1 MGEGGNNNHCCLLTI
16 ISTQDIKTLIKNWCT
31 TDLYVGALLIKET
44 APVGT
49 RIAKL
54 VVTDRKSSELEAIL
68 RFSLMAEKVQKLPIF
83 ERLPKRQIMFPGG
96 HQVRA
101 DEEGSENDSSDDPNA
116 LDIGVPVDPV
126 NRHFAVRIYFNHNDN
141 KFLNFEMIKLN
152 FFRHSCN

>member
-1 MGEGGNNNHCCLLTI
+1 M
-16 ISTQDIKTLIKNWCT
+16 
-31 TDLYVGALLIKET
+31 LIKET

-54 VVTDRKSSELEAIL
+54 VVTDRKSSELEANL
-68 RFSLMAEKVQKLPIF
+68 KFSLMAERVQKLPIF

-101 DEEGSENDSSDDPNA
+101 DSEEDDSFDDPNA

-126 NRHFAVRIYFNHNDN
+126 NRHFAVRIYFNRNVY
-141 KFLNFEMIKLN
+141 KLTQFYFN
-152 FFRHSCN
+152 NQ